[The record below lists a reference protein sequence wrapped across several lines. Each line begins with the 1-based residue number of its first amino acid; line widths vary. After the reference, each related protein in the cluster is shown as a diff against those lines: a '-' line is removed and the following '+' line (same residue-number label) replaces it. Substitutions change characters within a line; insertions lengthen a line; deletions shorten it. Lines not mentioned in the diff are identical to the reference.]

1 MEMPREPHVEESYLA
16 DVILGGQDGLVNVLG
31 VILGVA
37 AASGDQRIIIAA
49 GLAATFAESVS
60 MGAVAFTS
68 MRARRD
74 FYEAELAREKREMVE
89 VPEVETEEIR
99 EIYRKKGFKGK
110 LLEQIVEKITSDE
123 KVWLDTMMKEELG
136 LEPIDM
142 KQVWRSSTV
151 VLFSAMVGS
160 FVPLLPFFFTDVEG
174 GIISSLIVSAIT
186 LFAVGVYKAKA
197 TVGKPLRSGLEL
209 LLIGM
214 IAALIGYAIGALFK
228 APTLP

>member
-1 MEMPREPHVEESYLA
+1 
-16 DVILGGQDGLVNVLG
+16 
-31 VILGVA
+31 
-37 AASGDQRIIIAA
+37 
-49 GLAATFAESVS
+49 
-60 MGAVAFTS
+60 
-68 MRARRD
+68 
-74 FYEAELAREKREMVE
+74 
-89 VPEVETEEIR
+89 
-99 EIYRKKGFKGK
+99 
-110 LLEQIVEKITSDE
+110 
-123 KVWLDTMMKEELG
+123 
-136 LEPIDM
+136 M